1 MIGEMW
7 TAFGVLFALIFLRMP
22 IGCAMLA
29 VGLVGFAELVSWR
42 AAFAMLGTTVFE
54 AARSYT
60 LSVLPLF
67 IVMGNLLT
75 RAGVS
80 RELFGA
86 AYAVLGHRR
95 GGLAMATILAA
106 GGFSAVSGSS
116 LATAATM
123 AKVAMPEMRRYG
135 YAPGFAAG
143 AVAAGGTLGILI
155 PPSVIMVIYGLLT
168 QSDIGKLFIA
178 GILPGLLGIAMYVG
192 AAAVATA
199 ISRSLGPPGE
209 RHPLKER
216 LRALRGVAP
225 TLGLFAVILGGI
237 YLGVFTPTEAAG
249 IGAMVALGMAL
260 ARRAL
265 RARELLEALVES
277 GRTTAMLFTVIIGAL
292 VFGNLVNVAGFPDLL
307 REIVERSGLGPWS
320 VVTVIAAIYLVL
332 GCALESLSMIL
343 LTVPVFYPLVQVLEF
358 GLDPDSVLIW
368 FGIVVVVAT
377 EISLL
382 TPPVGMNVFVLRGL
396 LPDVSLRTIYRGV
409 TPFWLADI
417 LRLGVIL
424 YIPSLSLALPRLM

>member
-1 MIGEMW
+1 MGDMW
-7 TAFGVLFALIFLRMP
+7 AAFGALFALIFLRMP
-22 IGCAMLA
+22 IGFAMLA
-29 VGLVGFAELVSWR
+29 VGLVGFADLVNWH
-42 AAFAMLGTTVFE
+42 AALAMLGTTVFD

-123 AKVAMPEMRRYG
+123 TKVAMPEMRRYG

-155 PPSVIMVIYGLLT
+155 PPSVILVIYGLLT

-178 GILPGLLGIAMYVG
+178 GILPGVLGVVMYVG
-192 AAAVATA
+192 AAAVTTMLRPA
-199 ISRSLGPPGE
+199 LGPPGE
-209 RHPLKER
+209 RHVLRQR
-216 LRALRGVAP
+216 LRALRGAAP
-225 TLGLFAVILGGI
+225 TLGLFVVILGGI
-237 YLGVFTPTEAAG
+237 YVGVFTPTEAAG
-249 IGAMVALGMAL
+249 VGAMVALAIAL
-260 ARRAL
+260 ARGAVDRHGMM
-265 RARELLEALVES
+265 EALVES
-277 GRTTAMLFTVIIGAL
+277 GRTTAMLFTVIMGAL
-292 VFGNLVNVAGFPDLL
+292 VFGNLVNIAGFPDVL
-307 REIVERSGLGPWS
+307 RELVERSALGPWA
-320 VVTVIAAIYLVL
+320 VVTLIAAIYLVL

-343 LTVPVFYPLVQVLEF
+343 LTVPVFYPVVQMLEL
-358 GLDPDSVLIW
+358 GLDPEGVLIW

-396 LPDVSLRTIYRGV
+396 LPDVSLGTIYRGV

-424 YIPSLSLALPRLM
+424 YMPALSLALPRLM

>member
-1 MIGEMW
+1 MGDMW
-7 TAFGVLFALIFLRMP
+7 VAFVLLFALIFLRMP
-22 IGCAMLA
+22 IGLAMLA
-29 VGLVGFAELVSWR
+29 VGLLGFADLVSWR
-42 AAFAMLGTTVFE
+42 AALAMLGSTVFD

-106 GGFSAVSGSS
+106 GGFSSVSGSS

-155 PPSVIMVIYGLLT
+155 PPSVILVIYGLLT
-168 QSDIGKLFIA
+168 QSDIGKLFVA
-178 GILPGLLGIAMYVG
+178 GILPGILGVAMYVG
-192 AAAVATA
+192 AAAAATA
-199 ISRSLGPPGE
+199 LRPALGPPGE
-209 RHPLKER
+209 RQALVAR
-216 LRALRGVAP
+216 LHALRGVAP
-225 TLGLFAVILGGI
+225 TLCLFVVILGGI
-237 YLGVFTPTEAAG
+237 YVGVFTPTEAAG
-249 IGAMVALGMAL
+249 VGAVAALAMAL
-260 ARRAL
+260 ARGTVGPRQML
-265 RARELLEALVES
+265 DALVES
-277 GRTTAMLFTVIIGAL
+277 GRTTAILFTVIMGAL
-292 VFGNLVNVAGFPDLL
+292 VFGNLVNLAGFPDML
-307 REIVERSGLGPWS
+307 RDLVEGARLGPWA
-320 VVTVIAAIYLVL
+320 VVTLIAALYLVL
-332 GCALESLSMIL
+332 GCVLESLSMIL
-343 LTVPVFYPLVQVLEF
+343 LTVPVFYPLVQTLDL
-358 GLDPDSVLIW
+358 GLDPDAALIW

-396 LPDVSLRTIYRGV
+396 LPDVSLGAIYRGV

-417 LRLGVIL
+417 IRLGAIL
-424 YIPSLSLALPRLM
+424 YLPGVSLVLPRMM